1 MNAFFF
7 WLFSGGMIVC
17 ALAVILNR
25 NAVASALCFTFT
37 IVFMA
42 GLFVMLSAFFLAAVQ
57 ILVTA
62 GAVMVL
68 FLFIIMLLDLT
79 AMEHMPRQKTWMACS
94 LVLALGFILIV
105 AKTLHA
111 TPGGT
116 RTIESLPTPGAVS
129 MTFTGRVL
137 PKSAL
142 AAQPITTSEA
152 DKNDDTHQIGRL
164 LFSTNTQP
172 NPQTGYLPTSYV
184 APFEITSLLI
194 LVATVGVIVLCKQ
207 EDKPRPG
214 PREDITREAP
224 PVEPKEKALRT

>member
-1 MNAFFF
+1 MNALFF

-79 AMEHMPRQKTWMACS
+79 AMEHMPRQKIWMGFS
-94 LVLALGFILIV
+94 LVLALGFLLIV
-105 AKTLHA
+105 AKTLQA
-111 TPGGT
+111 TPQGT
-116 RTIESLPTPGAVS
+116 TTISSLKSTEIPARFFNRPEVLADGRTIDQSIP
-129 MTFTGRVL
+129 
-137 PKSAL
+137 
-142 AAQPITTSEA
+142 QSEW
-152 DKNDDTHQIGRL
+152 DQYDDTHRIGRL
-164 LFSTNTQP
+164 LFRTNTANGQ
-172 NPQTGYLPTSYV
+172 TSYV

-194 LVATVGVIVLCKQ
+194 LVATIGVIVLCKQ
-207 EDKPRPG
+207 DERTRPS
-214 PREDITREAP
+214 PREELMREAP
-224 PVEPKEKALRT
+224 PVAERQKEEVGS

>member
-25 NAVASALCFTFT
+25 NAVASALCFTFA

-79 AMEHMPRQKTWMACS
+79 AMEHMPRQKIWMGCTL
-94 LVLALGFILIV
+94 LVALGFLFLV
-105 AKTLHA
+105 AKVLQA
-111 TPGGT
+111 TPQGFIT
-116 RTIESLPTPGAVS
+116 ESSLQTPGQVVVARHPVMAELATPDQAVS
-129 MTFTGRVL
+129 
-137 PKSAL
+137 
-142 AAQPITTSEA
+142 TSEW
-152 DKNDDTHQIGRL
+152 DQQDDTHRIGRL
-164 LFSTNTQP
+164 LFATNTGPYQP
-172 NPQTGYLPTSYV
+172 SYV

-194 LVATVGVIVLCKQ
+194 LVATIGVVVLCKQ
-207 EDKPRPG
+207 DERRRPG
-214 PREDITREAP
+214 PREEITREAP
-224 PVEPKEKALRT
+224 PVDPKKETAFKT